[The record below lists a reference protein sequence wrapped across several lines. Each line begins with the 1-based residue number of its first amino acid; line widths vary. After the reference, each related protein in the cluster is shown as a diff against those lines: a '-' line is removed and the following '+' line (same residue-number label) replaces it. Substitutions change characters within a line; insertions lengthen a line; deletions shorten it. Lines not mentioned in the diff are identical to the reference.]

1 MSFLYPCFWG
11 TSTSWSTGY
20 TAQCHLCLLLVS
32 HSPLLGNWSGLRLSV
47 TVVSPSPHWSRSS
60 RCPSSPQPL
69 SLSCCPS
76 ILWSWNFLVT
86 FLSCSKTFNCP
97 SHAEKTKTRHLSLR
111 TRSHSFFPNIF
122 STIIGQAPFALAMP
136 PHSLFPK
143 CTQNAKRLCF
153 AHTASFAW
161 RGGPC
166 ISTNKL
172 KVSFRS

>member
-97 SHAEKTKTRHLSLR
+97 SHAEKTKTRPQLMYKVPQLLSQYLLHHYWSSSLCSSYAPSLALPQMHPECQASLLCSYCLLCMERWTLHLY
-111 TRSHSFFPNIF
+111 
-122 STIIGQAPFALAMP
+122 
-136 PHSLFPK
+136 K
-143 CTQNAKRLCF
+143 
-153 AHTASFAW
+153 
-161 RGGPC
+161 
-166 ISTNKL
+166 
-172 KVSFRS
+172 